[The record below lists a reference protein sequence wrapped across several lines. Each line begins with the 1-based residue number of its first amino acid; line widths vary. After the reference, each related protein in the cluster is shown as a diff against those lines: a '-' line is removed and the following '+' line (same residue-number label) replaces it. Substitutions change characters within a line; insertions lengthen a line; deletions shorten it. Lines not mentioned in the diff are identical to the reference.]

1 VTEPVLER
9 KRPGAEIATSDL
21 HVVWLCDCSGSMRGE
36 KIESLNFAIREAL
49 PAMRDEA
56 RTYPHA
62 RVLVHAIAFSDG
74 ARFVRDDAQP
84 IESFAWTDVTA
95 GGFTDMGA
103 ALTLVAERLGSQPS
117 AGGALAPVLIL
128 ISDGRPTDDFAAGLA
143 ALHAQP
149 AFASA
154 QRIAIAVGDDADE
167 ECLQLFIG
175 DGGGSPLAAAT
186 CADLVERVAWASTIP
201 LRAAS
206 TPPVDP
212 AGGLGVPGAAPA
224 NVSEEPLECW

>member
-1 VTEPVLER
+1 MIER

-21 HVVWLCDCSGSMRGE
+21 HLVWLCDCSGSMRGE

-84 IESFAWTDVTA
+84 IDAFAWSDVSA

-117 AGGALAPVLIL
+117 AGGVLAPVLIL

>member
-1 VTEPVLER
+1 MTEPVLAR
-9 KRPGAEIATSDL
+9 KRPGAEIATNDL

-84 IESFAWTDVTA
+84 IDAFAWIDVTA

-117 AGGALAPVLIL
+117 SGGALAPVLIL
-128 ISDGRPTDDFAAGLA
+128 ISDGRPTDDFSAGLA

-154 QRIAIAVGDDADE
+154 LRIAIAVGDDADE

-175 DGGGSPLAAAT
+175 DGGGSPLAAAG
-186 CADLVERVAWASTIP
+186 CADLVEHVAWASTMP

-212 AGGLGVPGAAPA
+212 AGTLRAPAGVPR
-224 NVSEEPLECW
+224 STSDESLECW

>member
-1 VTEPVLER
+1 VIER

-21 HVVWLCDCSGSMRGE
+21 HLVWLCDCSGSMRGE

-84 IESFAWTDVTA
+84 IDAFAWSDVSA

-117 AGGALAPVLIL
+117 AGGVLAPVLIL